1 MTTTRSLVLA
11 RLLTLLPVALVFPLG
26 SLAVF
31 RFGADR
37 TFTADVIAWIYSLGL
52 FAAFT
57 TSFWPLPGLRDRSRV
72 LRVQSAVFLFLVIS
86 YGTHLS
92 WELIW
97 LAFHEQIAA
106 ARGAAWAYPWWAY
119 IDGGDARYATA
130 PVELLTIE
138 TLSVING
145 AVGVSALLLWRRS
158 RGRDVRAVFLIM
170 ATAVVHLYS
179 TSYYYL
185 SEILAGLPNV
195 ETSFTDSFIKF
206 GLANAPWLTMPW
218 LVLWWGQ
225 HRLREQLPAPESP
238 EASASRGRTRG
249 VAPRDP

>member
-1 MTTTRSLVLA
+1 MNTPRSLVLA
-11 RLLTLLPVALVFPLG
+11 RLLTLLPVVLVFPLG

-37 TFTADVIAWIYSLGL
+37 TLTADVIAWVYSLGL
-52 FAAFT
+52 FATFT
-57 TSFWPLPGLRDRSRV
+57 TSFWPLPGLRDRGRV
-72 LRVQSAVFLFLVIS
+72 LRIQSAVFVFVVIS
-86 YGTHLS
+86 YVTHLS
-92 WELIW
+92 WELVW
-97 LAFHEQIAA
+97 LLFHEQIAA
-106 ARGAAWAYPWWAY
+106 ARDSAWAYPWWAY

-145 AVGVSALLLWRRS
+145 SLGVSALLLWRRS
-158 RGRDVRAVFLIM
+158 RGEDVRSVFLIM

-185 SEILAGLPNV
+185 SEIFAGLPNV
-195 ETSFTDSFIKF
+195 DTTSFTDSFIKF

-225 HRLREQLPAPESP
+225 HRLR
-238 EASASRGRTRG
+238 
-249 VAPRDP
+249 VPR